1 MSRKQLALFEP
12 TLVVQ
17 ALKEAVKKLNPQAQ
31 WRNPVMFIVWI
42 GSLLTTCISIAMASG
57 AMPGNALFS
66 AAISGWLWVTVLFAN
81 FAEALAEGRSKA
93 QANSLKGVKKTAFAR
108 KLREPKYGA
117 AADKVPADQLRKGDI
132 VLVEAGD
139 IIPCDGEVIEGGAS
153 VDESAITGESAP
165 VIRESGGD
173 FASVTGGTRILSDWL
188 VIECSVNPGETFLDR
203 MIAMVEGAQRRK
215 TPNEIALTILLI
227 ALTIVFLLA
236 TATLW
241 PFSAWGGNAV
251 SVTVLVAL
259 LVCLIPTTIG
269 GLLSA
274 IGVAGMSRML
284 GANVIATSGRAV
296 EAAGDVDVLLLDK
309 TGTITLGNRQASEFI
324 PAQGVD
330 EKTLAD
336 AAQLA
341 SLADETPEGRSIVIL
356 AKQRFNLRERDVQSL
371 HATFVPFTAQS
382 RMSGINIDNRMIRKG
397 SVDAIRRHVEAN
409 GGHFPTD
416 VDQKVDQVA
425 RQGATP
431 LVVVE
436 GSRVLGVIALK
447 DIVKGG
453 IKERF
458 APDLDQVLVALDE
471 PPARTINNAPDS
483 RSFKDKWRV
492 QIQGC
497 VVAAALCA
505 VITLIAMQ
513 WLMAFD
519 AANLVML
526 YLLGV
531 VVVALFYGRWPSV
544 VATVINVVSFDLFF
558 IAPRGTLAVS
568 DVQYLLTFAVMLT
581 VGLVIGNLTA
591 GVRYQA
597 RVARY
602 REQRTRHL
610 YEMSKALAVG
620 RSPQDIA
627 ATSEQFIAS
636 TFHARSQVLLPD
648 DNGKL
653 QPLTHPQ
660 GMTPW
665 DDAIAQWS
673 FDKGLPAGAGT
684 DTLPG
689 VPYQILPLKSG
700 EKTYGLVVVE
710 PGNLRQLMIP
720 EQQRLL
726 ETFTLLVANALERLT
741 LTASEEQARMA
752 SEREQIRNALLAA
765 LSHDLRTPLTVLFG
779 QAEILT
785 LDLASEGSPH
795 ARQASEI
802 RQHVL
807 NTTRL
812 VNNLLDMARIQSGGF
827 NLKKEWLTLEEV
839 VGSALQMLE
848 PGLSS
853 PINLSLPEPLTL
865 IHVDGPLFER
875 VLINLLENAVKYA
888 GAQAEI
894 GIDAHVEGENLQLD
908 VWDNGPGLPP
918 GRSRRYLISLLA
930 GIKSRQ
936 YRG

>member
-1 MSRKQLALFEP
+1 MNNEPLRPDPDRLLEQTAAPHRGKLKVFFGACAGVGKTWAMLAEAQRLRAQGLDIVVGVVETHGRKDTAAMLEGLAVLPPKRQAYRGRHISEFDLDAALARRPALILMDELAHSNAPGSRHPKRWQDIEELLEAGIDVFTTVNVQHLESLNDVVSGVTGIQVRETVPDPFFDAADDVV
-12 TLVVQ
+12 LVDLPPDDLRQ
-17 ALKEAVKKLNPQAQ
+17 RLKEGKVYIAGQAE
-31 WRNPVMFIVWI
+31 R
-42 GSLLTTCISIAMASG
+42 
-57 AMPGNALFS
+57 
-66 AAISGWLWVTVLFAN
+66 AIEHF
-81 FAEALAEGRSKA
+81 F
-93 QANSLKGVKKTAFAR
+93 
-108 KLREPKYGA
+108 
-117 AADKVPADQLRKGDI
+117 RKG
-132 VLVEAGD
+132 
-139 IIPCDGEVIEGGAS
+139 
-153 VDESAITGESAP
+153 
-165 VIRESGGD
+165 
-173 FASVTGGTRILSDWL
+173 
-188 VIECSVNPGETFLDR
+188 N
-203 MIAMVEGAQRRK
+203 
-215 TPNEIALTILLI
+215 LI
-227 ALTIVFLLA
+227 ALRELA
-236 TATLW
+236 LRRTAD
-241 PFSAWGGNAV
+241 
-251 SVTVLVAL
+251 
-259 LVCLIPTTIG
+259 
-269 GLLSA
+269 
-274 IGVAGMSRML
+274 R
-284 GANVIATSGRAV
+284 
-296 EAAGDVDVLLLDK
+296 
-309 TGTITLGNRQASEFI
+309 
-324 PAQGVD
+324 VD
-330 EKTLAD
+330 EQMRAWRGHPGEEKVWHTRD
-336 AAQLA
+336 AILLCIGHNTGSEKLVRAAARLA
-341 SLADETPEGRSIVIL
+341 SRRWWRRETFADRLARI
-356 AKQRFNLRERDVQSL
+356 
-371 HATFVPFTAQS
+371 
-382 RMSGINIDNRMIRKG
+382 
-397 SVDAIRRHVEAN
+397 
-409 GGHFPTD
+409 
-416 VDQKVDQVA
+416 
-425 RQGATP
+425 
-431 LVVVE
+431 
-436 GSRVLGVIALK
+436 
-447 DIVKGG
+447 
-453 IKERF
+453 

-726 ETFTLLVANALERLT
+726 ETFTLLVANAFERLT
-741 LTASEEQARMA
+741 LTASEEQSRMA

-918 GRSRRYLISLLA
+918 GQEQTIFDKFARGNKESAVPGVGLGLA
-930 GIKSRQ
+930 ICRAIVDVHGGTITAFNRPEGGACFRVTLPQ
-936 YRG
+936 QTAPELEDFHEDM

>member
-1 MSRKQLALFEP
+1 HNLGKIILGRPASRRW
-12 TLVVQ
+12 
-17 ALKEAVKKLNPQAQ
+17 
-31 WRNPVMFIVWI
+31 WR
-42 GSLLTTCISIAMASG
+42 
-57 AMPGNALFS
+57 
-66 AAISGWLWVTVLFAN
+66 
-81 FAEALAEGRSKA
+81 R
-93 QANSLKGVKKTAFAR
+93 
-108 KLREPKYGA
+108 
-117 AADKVPADQLRKGDI
+117 
-132 VLVEAGD
+132 
-139 IIPCDGEVIEGGAS
+139 
-153 VDESAITGESAP
+153 
-165 VIRESGGD
+165 
-173 FASVTGGTRILSDWL
+173 
-188 VIECSVNPGETFLDR
+188 ETFADR
-203 MIAMVEGAQRRK
+203 
-215 TPNEIALTILLI
+215 
-227 ALTIVFLLA
+227 LA
-236 TATLW
+236 R
-241 PFSAWGGNAV
+241 
-251 SVTVLVAL
+251 
-259 LVCLIPTTIG
+259 I
-269 GLLSA
+269 
-274 IGVAGMSRML
+274 
-284 GANVIATSGRAV
+284 
-296 EAAGDVDVLLLDK
+296 
-309 TGTITLGNRQASEFI
+309 
-324 PAQGVD
+324 
-330 EKTLAD
+330 
-336 AAQLA
+336 
-341 SLADETPEGRSIVIL
+341 
-356 AKQRFNLRERDVQSL
+356 
-371 HATFVPFTAQS
+371 
-382 RMSGINIDNRMIRKG
+382 
-397 SVDAIRRHVEAN
+397 
-409 GGHFPTD
+409 
-416 VDQKVDQVA
+416 
-425 RQGATP
+425 
-431 LVVVE
+431 
-436 GSRVLGVIALK
+436 
-447 DIVKGG
+447 
-453 IKERF
+453 

-471 PPARTINNAPDS
+471 PPARTINNAPDN

-827 NLKKEWLTLEEV
+827 NLKKEWLT
-839 VGSALQMLE
+839 
-848 PGLSS
+848 
-853 PINLSLPEPLTL
+853 
-865 IHVDGPLFER
+865 
-875 VLINLLENAVKYA
+875 
-888 GAQAEI
+888 
-894 GIDAHVEGENLQLD
+894 
-908 VWDNGPGLPP
+908 
-918 GRSRRYLISLLA
+918 
-930 GIKSRQ
+930 
-936 YRG
+936 